1 MGASPDEERVRTAE
15 LIGALCLATDL
26 GMGFPFEHG
35 LHETLIAMRLAERLR
50 VDRETASQT
59 YYTSLLSHAGCTAEA
74 HVAAEV
80 FGGSMTEN
88 FNPLM
93 YGSVREVF
101 TGLLRSLPDE
111 DVTGLARAAQT
122 ARRLPRMARE
132 TRPSLTA
139 SCEVAGMLAEQTGAP
154 TAVPDLL
161 AYLTDRWDGHGPL
174 GRGKHEEI
182 PLPMRIVHVAT
193 DAAFQLH
200 LGGVAHAVGIVGER
214 AGHAFDPEVAACLV
228 EGSAAILAFDDG
240 GSAWDETLAV
250 EPSPPLMLEGDAL
263 DRGLAA
269 MGRFADLISPYF
281 AGHSVGVAELA
292 SEAAG
297 RCRIDAAG
305 ATAIRRA
312 GLVHDLGRV
321 AVHARVWQKP
331 GPLSADELEQVRLHP
346 YHTERCLSRSPFLAA
361 LAPVAAAHHERLDRS
376 GYHRGSPWCRPDDAG
391 APAGR
396 RRRLLRD
403 G

>member
-1 MGASPDEERVRTAE
+1 MGCRQEWVRTIGLSTGGASLRGGFGAETLWCVLGASPDEERVRTAE

-74 HVAAEV
+74 HVAAQV

-132 TRPSLTA
+132 TRPALTA

-154 TAVPDLL
+154 TAVPDHLVL
-161 AYLTDRWDGHGPL
+161 PDRPL
-174 GRGKHEEI
+174 GR
-182 PLPMRIVHVAT
+182 PR
-193 DAAFQLH
+193 
-200 LGGVAHAVGIVGER
+200 
-214 AGHAFDPEVAACLV
+214 
-228 EGSAAILAFDDG
+228 S
-240 GSAWDETLAV
+240 
-250 EPSPPLMLEGDAL
+250 
-263 DRGLAA
+263 
-269 MGRFADLISPYF
+269 
-281 AGHSVGVAELA
+281 
-292 SEAAG
+292 
-297 RCRIDAAG
+297 AG
-305 ATAIRRA
+305 ARKTRGDPAADADRPRR
-312 GLVHDLGRV
+312 H
-321 AVHARVWQKP
+321 
-331 GPLSADELEQVRLHP
+331 
-346 YHTERCLSRSPFLAA
+346 
-361 LAPVAAAHHERLDRS
+361 
-376 GYHRGSPWCRPDDAG
+376 
-391 APAGR
+391 
-396 RRRLLRD
+396 RRRLPAPPRGRRACGGHRRRARRPRLRPRGGGLPGRGQRRD
-403 G
+403 PCASTTAAPHGTKRSPWSPRRR